1 MTPSRRGRKPASRQV
16 AQTPTGVDRRL
27 NVKIPP
33 EVGVQLE
40 ALAARNR
47 RNLSGQV
54 CWLIEQAHQQLQQE
68 AGE

>member
-1 MTPSRRGRKPASRQV
+1 V

>member
-1 MTPSRRGRKPASRQV
+1 M
-16 AQTPTGVDRRL
+16 AQTPADVDRRL
-27 NVKIPP
+27 NIKIPP

-40 ALAARNR
+40 ALATRNR

-68 AGE
+68 EG